1 MGPLET
7 QVNRRKQAEP
17 FTTHL
22 WGWRITVGEALRKG
36 GRKQKIWKEGCEW
49 LGCPTDLLVTIIV
62 TVNDFLNLC
71 VR

>member
-22 WGWRITVGEALRKG
+22 WGWRITVGEALRSG

-49 LGCPTDLLVTIIV
+49 LVRPTDLLVTIIV
-62 TVNDFLNLC
+62 TVNDFF
-71 VR
+71 